1 MNSLKEKYIKEII
14 PELEKK
20 HNYTNGHNNGNNYT
34 RYCGLTSSS
43 FL

>member
-20 HNYTNGHNNGNNYT
+20 HNYTTVHSYPP
-34 RYCGLTSSS
+34 Y
-43 FL
+43 